1 MMDKKGESGMKKNI
15 SLLLLV
21 VVLATPAFAYNPLET
36 RSEARE
42 RHRSEEYQTR
52 QNNPYGGEPIGGY
65 SDRIGDSRGSVNERE
80 KSDSLNSYGSNK
92 KKMYRQF
99 E

>member
-1 MMDKKGESGMKKNI
+1 MKKCF
-15 SLLLLV
+15 LLLIAF
-21 VVLATPAFAYNPLET
+21 VVLLNVPLLYAYENPLET

-52 QNNPYGGEPIGGY
+52 QNNPYGGEPLGGY
-65 SDRIGDSRGSVNERE
+65 SDRIGDPRGSVNERE
-80 KSDSLNSYGSNK
+80 KSDSLNSYGSNQ